1 MSEIHAS
8 LSFNLD
14 VGLIQAALP
23 LFAAE
28 EVEALEWSFDTLF
41 QQPELPDWFL
51 ELLQTYGDVGRLVGH
66 GVFFSLFSGKWLPEQ
81 AAWLRELRDLTQR
94 FRFDHISEHFG
105 FLTGSDF
112 HKGAPLS
119 VPYNAQTLAIGR
131 DRLMRI
137 AEASGCPVGL
147 ENLAFAS
154 STQAAQV
161 HGEFLEALLA
171 PVNGF
176 VILDLHNLYCQLHN
190 FGLDAAEMLAA
201 FPLARV
207 REIHISGGSWESSAH
222 RPHPGV
228 RRDTHDDRV
237 PEEVFALLADAMPR
251 CPNLKFVVLEHMGF
265 ALATE
270 QTQSYYRDDFRRM
283 RALVHAEKAR
293 RNTTTHSPT
302 TNLFLPPSLNLGTAP
317 LEDASLHQQQQIL
330 SDILE
335 TSESLAAVQSAI
347 RHSPLADTDW
357 DIATWDPA
365 MLETAWLIARKWR
378 DGF

>member
-14 VGLIQAALP
+14 IGLIQAALP
-23 LFAAE
+23 LFEGE
-28 EVEALEWSFDTLF
+28 EVEGLEWSFDTLF
-41 QQPELPDWFL
+41 QHAELPEWFQ
-51 ELLQTYGDVGRLVGH
+51 ELLQTYSEAGRLVGH

-81 AAWLRELRDLTQR
+81 AAWLQELRDLTQR

-119 VPYNAQTLAIGR
+119 VPYNVQALAVGR
-131 DRLMRI
+131 DRLTRI
-137 AEASGCPVGL
+137 AEACGCPVGL

-154 STQAAQV
+154 STQAAKV
-161 HGEFLEALLA
+161 HGEFLEALLT

-190 FGLDAAEMLAA
+190 FGLDADDMLAA

-207 REIHISGGSWESSAH
+207 REIHISGGSWEPSAH

-228 RRDTHDDRV
+228 RRDTHDERV
-237 PEEVFALLADAMPR
+237 PEEVFALLVQTMPR
-251 CPNLKFVVLEHMGF
+251 CPNLKFVVLEHMGI
-265 ALATE
+265 ALTTDQE
-270 QTQSYYRDDFRRM
+270 QIDYRDDFRRM
-283 RALVHAEKAR
+283 QALVHAEQAR
-293 RNTTTHSPT
+293 RNMATHAPT
-302 TNLFLPPSLNLGTAP
+302 TNLFLPPTLSLGTAP
-317 LEDASLHQQQQIL
+317 LEDPTLHHQQQIL
-330 SDILE
+330 SGILE
-335 TSESLAAVQSAI
+335 TSDSLAAAQLAIQHSA
-347 RHSPLADTDW
+347 LADTDW

-365 MLETAWLIARKWR
+365 MLETARLIARKWR

>member
-1 MSEIHAS
+1 MSTIHAS

-23 LFAAE
+23 LFADE
-28 EVEALEWSFDTLF
+28 EVEAIEWSFDTLF
-41 QQPELPDWFL
+41 QQPELPDWFV
-51 ELLQTYGDVGRLVGH
+51 ELLQTYSDAGRLVGH
-66 GVFFSLFSGKWLPEQ
+66 GVFFSLFSGKWLHEQ

-105 FLTGSDF
+105 FLTGADF

-137 AEASGCPVGL
+137 AEACGCPVGL

-154 STQAAQV
+154 STQATQV

-190 FGLDAAEMLAA
+190 FGLDAADMLTA

-207 REIHISGGSWESSAH
+207 REIHISGGSWQPSAH
-222 RPHPGV
+222 RPQPGV
-228 RRDTHDDRV
+228 RRDTHDAHV

-270 QTQSYYRDDFRRM
+270 QTQIAYRDDFRRM
-283 RALVHAEKAR
+283 RALVHAEQAR
-293 RNTTTHSPT
+293 RDTVAHSST
-302 TNLFLPPSLNLGTAP
+302 SNLFLPPSLNINSLP
-317 LEDASLHQQQQIL
+317 LEDPALHQQQQIL

-335 TSESLAAVQSAI
+335 TSESLATVQSAI